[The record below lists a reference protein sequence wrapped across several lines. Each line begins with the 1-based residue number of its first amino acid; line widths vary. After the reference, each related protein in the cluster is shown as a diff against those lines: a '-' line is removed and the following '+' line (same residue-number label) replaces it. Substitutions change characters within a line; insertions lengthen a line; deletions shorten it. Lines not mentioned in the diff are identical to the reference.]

1 MMKRQRYSKE
11 FKRKAVQMIYDTDK
25 PITEI
30 AFMMKIDHSILYR
43 WKQKFDNES
52 EEKKITANTDGGSVE
67 MQEIALLKKEM
78 GVIKQDFELLRGIV
92 EKAFKTI
99 YVPEEK

>member
-1 MMKRQRYSKE
+1 
-11 FKRKAVQMIYDTDK
+11 
-25 PITEI
+25 
-30 AFMMKIDHSILYR
+30 
-43 WKQKFDNES
+43 
-52 EEKKITANTDGGSVE
+52 